1 MGGTTHPPT
10 NGGRSLGHL
19 ARGEVDPQCRPP
31 PATWMGAFGRT
42 MSDVAARM
50 GRMSLAAESGYTAE
64 EVEAVLAV
72 RNALLERGV
81 PRDALQEVPLITVTL
96 VAKCRVE
103 EAVTKFMTYREDL
116 LAAYGVTDVFSPA
129 AETALA
135 EQWHRLAVA
144 GVDEEGRQ
152 IMWIHGGGT
161 QPDEEHAC
169 IWASTLYFF
178 AVHADLVSLRNGI
191 TLVIDTSN
199 APKKKVS

>member
-1 MGGTTHPPT
+1 
-10 NGGRSLGHL
+10 
-19 ARGEVDPQCRPP
+19 
-31 PATWMGAFGRT
+31 
-42 MSDVAARM
+42 MSDVLARM

-129 AETALA
+129 AEKALA

-144 GVDEEGRQ
+144 GVDEEGRPQ
-152 IMWIHGGGT
+152 EAPAGQALQEVPPGGAWPGA
-161 QPDEEHAC
+161 PPEEGEV
-169 IWASTLYFF
+169 LE
-178 AVHADLVSLRNGI
+178 LRVRGPCQ
-191 TLVIDTSN
+191 SGM
-199 APKKKVS
+199 

>member
-1 MGGTTHPPT
+1 
-10 NGGRSLGHL
+10 
-19 ARGEVDPQCRPP
+19 
-31 PATWMGAFGRT
+31 

-72 RNALLERGV
+72 RNALLERGI

-129 AETALA
+129 AEQALA

-144 GVDEEGRQ
+144 GVDEAGRQ